1 MTEYLVTYSSKL
13 FMGYKVIVAATPE
26 AAQAEVE
33 ASGYR
38 VKSVQLAVY
47 ED

>member
-1 MTEYLVTYSSKL
+1 MTEFLVTYGSKL
-13 FMGYKVIVAATPE
+13 FMGYKVVMAATPE

-33 ASGYR
+33 ASGYT
-38 VKSVQLAVY
+38 VKNVQLATY